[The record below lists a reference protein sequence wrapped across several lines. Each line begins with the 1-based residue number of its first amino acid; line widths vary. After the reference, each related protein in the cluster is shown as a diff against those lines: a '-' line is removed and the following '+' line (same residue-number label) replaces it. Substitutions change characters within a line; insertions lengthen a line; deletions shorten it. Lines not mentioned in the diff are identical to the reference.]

1 MMKRAIATVLALCA
15 TPGLAEGLKQADVR
29 AIQEAEKQMLVSP
42 VVIPLS
48 GGRFDVAFVMT
59 MKTDGLRDVAQRAA
73 ASHLPF
79 GVGNCV
85 AAAYAGTNDAENVA
99 LIGGG
104 SKGVAEDGWL
114 PMDAHL
120 EYSTVN
126 TPIGGS
132 FDSAE
137 KLSECVSLSMS
148 SEYEI
153 QKAGTE

>member
-1 MMKRAIATVLALCA
+1 
-15 TPGLAEGLKQADVR
+15 LKHADVK
-29 AIQEAEKQMLVSP
+29 AIQAADKQMLVSP

-59 MKTDGLRDVAQRAA
+59 MKTEVLRDMALRAA

-85 AAAYAGTNDAENVA
+85 AASYALTQDANQVA

-104 SKGVAEDGWL
+104 SKGVAADGWL

-120 EYSTVN
+120 EYSTIN

-132 FDSAE
+132 FNSEE
-137 KLSECVSLSMS
+137 KLGECVSLSMS
-148 SEYEI
+148 SEYQI
-153 QKAGTE
+153 QKTGTE